1 MYIKKLFKKTSEN
14 KLHIFQ
20 WILAYKLHLKLW
32 DFCDSPKESVLFFL
46 FFSHSVVSKILQ
58 PQRLQHPRL
67 PVLHCLLEFAQ
78 THVHWI
84 DDAVQPSHS
93 LYPPS
98 APSLNVSQH
107 QGLFQQVSSSNWVAK
122 VLELSFSISPS
133 NEYSGLISLRIDWL
147 DLLAVQGTL
156 KSLLQHRSLK
166 ASIEMTM
173 SF

>member
-32 DFCDSPKESVLFFL
+32 DFFASPKESVLFFL

-78 THVHWI
+78 THVI
-84 DDAVQPSHS
+84 ESMIPSNHLIPCRPLLLLLS
-93 LYPPS
+93 MFPRIRAFSSEL
-98 APSLNVSQH
+98 
-107 QGLFQQVSSSNWVAK
+107 GLHILRPNYWSFT
-122 VLELSFSISPS
+122 FSISPS
-133 NEYSGLISLRIDWL
+133 NEYSGLISFRMDWL
-147 DLLAVQGTL
+147 DLLAVQGIFE
-156 KSLLQHRSLK
+156 SLL
-166 ASIEMTM
+166 
-173 SF
+173 